1 MKEKIKSM
9 FSDNAA
15 AKTNRY
21 IAAGVVLVI
30 AIVVP
35 LLWKDISKNDF
46 GKKKGTEKLMQN
58 DAPDVANQNL
68 IDEVRALASTVR
80 DMKEAQQKQQT
91 DNKQQGTEVNE
102 ETIRK
107 IVSEQMGSINN
118 PNGFGENPFNKD
130 SGQNKEPMV
139 GADEKALVE
148 QKPVTDVQP
157 QQAPQERRTG
167 LKTVKNEHSS
177 NARADEITDQTYLPP
192 GSILSYYT
200 LTGVNAPTNLDKD
213 AKHPPV
219 TLLTIKGN
227 AILPNGYTAD
237 LGDCFVT
244 APVYGQ
250 YADSRV
256 VGRTENISCIREDGK
271 AVEEKIIGQIN
282 GEDGKPGWHGRTVSR
297 TGKALAG
304 LMRTGI
310 YQTISDTAKAAAGGL
325 NVNIGGSSS
334 NGTARTQINLGGSAG
349 QAAAKNLSSSFD
361 KLADFYEK
369 RAEMSFPIVELDPG
383 RTGEII
389 LTSGLTLKFVK
400 EVK

>member
-80 DMKEAQQKQQT
+80 DMKEAQQKQQIN
-91 DNKQQGTEVNE
+91 NKQQGTEVNE

-118 PNGFGENPFNKD
+118 PGGLGENPFNKE

-139 GADEKALVE
+139 GADEKALTE

-167 LKTVKNEHSS
+167 LKTMKSEQSS
-177 NARADEITDQTYLPP
+177 NNRGAEDSDQTYLPA
-192 GSILSYYT
+192 GSILSYYS

-213 AKHPPV
+213 AKNPPV
-219 TLLTIKGN
+219 TLLAIKGN

-244 APVYGQ
+244 APVYAQ

-256 VGRTENISCIREDGK
+256 VGRTKNISCIREDGK
-271 AVEEKIIGQIN
+271 AVEENIFGQIN
-282 GEDGKPGWHGRTVSR
+282 GEDGKPGWHGKTESR

-304 LMRTGI
+304 LTRVGAL
-310 YQTISDTAKAAAGGL
+310 QTISGTLQSAAGGL
-325 NVNIGGSSS
+325 NYNIGGSSS
-334 NGTARTQINLGGSAG
+334 NGTARAQINLGGKAG
-349 QAAAKNLSSSFD
+349 QEAARNLGSGFD

-369 RAEMSFPIVELDPG
+369 RADMLFPIVSVEPG
-383 RTGEII
+383 RKGEII